1 MGDSLAP
8 PCSLEIRGL
17 GGGGG
22 SGGAGFLTAC
32 RPVRNPYGIGT
43 GAWEGR
49 EGLSAGCWLDLLEL
63 GEQFQGHTRVSA
75 ARYKYDTTLD
85 CTGTPS
91 STPRRR
97 RTRGKREGGGNTRFT
112 LAITRLSLH

>member
-1 MGDSLAP
+1 MTGLFLAVTCGRFACAP
-8 PCSLEIRGL
+8 LFIGNPGFGR
-17 GGGGG
+17 GGG

-63 GEQFQGHTRVSA
+63 GEQFQGH
-75 ARYKYDTTLD
+75 
-85 CTGTPS
+85 
-91 STPRRR
+91 
-97 RTRGKREGGGNTRFT
+97 
-112 LAITRLSLH
+112 SLLE